1 MASIIKKKSLAP
13 IIGGIVVL
21 CIVIGIVVYFVTTQD
36 NRKEGEECEPTDDEK
51 VDNADTYVIGVDD
64 DDTKTCTAGTCIS
77 GYNVSDGQCSADKED
92 DIVVIQWTHLDRFC
106 IIRDNSQYVDQCYN
120 DEIVTMISAGRMEQG
135 QGQSKLFFKHFHS
148 ISDMEVDMHT
158 RIDYINFLLER
169 KGITVFNFLAEPHY
183 KRSFNWF
190 ETKLLDTT
198 IGPIRHKLPTALD
211 NSHPG
216 EECMQVIADELY
228 KEITELL

>member
-1 MASIIKKKSLAP
+1 MNKRLVAFGCSLTQGIGLPDIFDVRDPATPLLGPSKLAWPNKLAKHLNCSVVNKGHAGASNKQITWNIQNFS
-13 IIGGIVVL
+13 
-21 CIVIGIVVYFVTTQD
+21 F
-36 NRKEGEECEPTDDEK
+36 
-51 VDNADTYVIGVDD
+51 
-64 DDTKTCTAGTCIS
+64 
-77 GYNVSDGQCSADKED
+77 KED